1 MTNENGLF
9 NYSNITFTADHEDI
23 DVQYCFV
30 INRLLMKLN
39 TFMAQ
44 RSAFTDI
51 YYVDVC
57 PVSNIPTLHFVV
69 KGNISNLE
77 LDTYLASWT
86 EEFNKL
92 FKIRAIL

>member
-1 MTNENGLF
+1 MKDDNNLF
-9 NYSNITFTADHEDI
+9 HYSNISFTADREDI
-23 DVQYCFV
+23 VVQYCFV

-44 RSAFTDI
+44 KSAFIDI

-57 PVSNIPTLHFVV
+57 SVSNIPTLHFVV
-69 KGNISNLE
+69 KGNISNQE
-77 LDTYLASWT
+77 LDTYLAPWT

-92 FKIRAIL
+92 FKIRAI